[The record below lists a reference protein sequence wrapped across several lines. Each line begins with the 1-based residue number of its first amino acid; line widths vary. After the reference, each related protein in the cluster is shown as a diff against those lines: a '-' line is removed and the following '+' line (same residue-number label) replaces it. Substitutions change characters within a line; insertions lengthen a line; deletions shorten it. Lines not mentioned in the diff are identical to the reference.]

1 MFDQSAQLT
10 RYLVA
15 KYLYTYNIDHVQK
28 KYCIQSLHSIY
39 EACDKKVR
47 FNLKEGYAEGVCC
60 IALHRSSFLSM
71 CRSFRLRSMYVSI
84 ILL

>member
-1 MFDQSAQLT
+1 MILRFIFKACSAEEVCCIAV
-10 RYLVA
+10 RKFHILV
-15 KYLYTYNIDHVQK
+15 KLRWSLYV
-28 KYCIQSLHSIY
+28 L
-39 EACDKKVR
+39 CDKKVR

-84 ILL
+84 IFL